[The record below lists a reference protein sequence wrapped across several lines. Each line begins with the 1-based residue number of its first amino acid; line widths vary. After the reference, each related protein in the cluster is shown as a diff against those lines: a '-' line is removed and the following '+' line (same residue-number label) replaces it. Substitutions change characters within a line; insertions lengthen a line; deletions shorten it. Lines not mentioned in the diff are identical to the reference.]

1 MSETIAQIKEK
12 LAQIHDTQD
21 KYVLQ
26 LRKDERVG
34 VQKLIQQFEN
44 RLAKEQAMINK
55 AKAMRQFE
63 NELLTKGYQAI
74 CGIDEVGRG
83 PLAGPVVAAAVIL
96 PNDELIL
103 GLNDSKQ
110 LSEKKRERIYQVIQ
124 EKAVAI

>member
-83 PLAGPVVAAAVIL
+83 GP
-96 PNDELIL
+96 
-103 GLNDSKQ
+103 
-110 LSEKKRERIYQVIQ
+110 
-124 EKAVAI
+124 